1 MRNVIRY
8 IYIALAALW
17 LASCAN
23 DIDDRGSHTG
33 ALELTGLNAHLSGG
47 ATAYAASEE
56 PASETEREP
65 LYVGRKAF
73 VANDKILM
81 QKFHRTDQPINDF
94 TYTDCHWEK
103 TEVGSAWTRVTGET
117 DKIYWSDAKSE
128 HTFIGYSK
136 PSEDFSWQLGEDGA
150 FHGEQTVTHATTGD
164 TIDYTDEALQTGR
177 AKMEA
182 DDIVLVYDTKVVA
195 DQTGL
200 ATVDFRH
207 ALSCLTI
214 DLNISGFSTT
224 EQDWNVRITSLHVLN
239 QPYQYKW
246 LQKSNDTMAE
256 DNSSTATIK
265 AWTKSADGDETTSG
279 RNRRFF
285 YHTLIVPGTRP
296 ELDIEFTVQ
305 SPDPNNTAKMKY
317 DTYIAHAKNIELLSA
332 KRTTL
337 RISLNHAD
345 GVITMGAEY
354 QDWEYV
360 ETPIEGNLSKNATFL
375 QSTDRN
381 MVRLHDDKAILS
393 RDDATW
399 LYIDNGV
406 VVDIYGND
414 GSEEHPYS
422 IATAN
427 QLLAFAYEVNEG
439 KLDGFK
445 DKYVRLNG
453 SLFVQPNAKDTKLV
467 WRSIGA
473 DEAHPFKGHF
483 DGGFRT
489 VSRLYGASLF
499 GYIAETAF
507 VEGIQLDRMIGTFN
521 GGSIAYSN
529 AGDIFACTA
538 EGNVSSLGCNGVAGG
553 NYAGGICAVNT
564 GTGTV
569 SVCSHIGDVTAP
581 MTAGGCA
588 GTIAGYDAA
597 GIGVSSA
604 FVVGKIVGAQTTA
617 QCYFDNEY
625 YTPADP
631 ELAEMGLPT
640 AQMMIPEF
648 VDELNSSVPNTSPYK
663 FIYRPSE
670 YPILVKE

>member
-1 MRNVIRY
+1 MRKLIRY
-8 IYIALAALW
+8 INVALAAFV
-17 LASCAN
+17 LASCAS
-23 DIDDRGSHTG
+23 DMDDSDSHTG
-33 ALELTGLNAHLSGG
+33 ALELTGLNAQLLGG
-47 ATAYAASEE
+47 ATAYAASEQL
-56 PASETEREP
+56 ADETEP
-65 LYVGRKAF
+65 LYIGRKAF
-73 VANDKILM
+73 GANDKILM
-81 QKFHRTDQPINDF
+81 QKFHRTDQPIDDF
-94 TYTDCHWEK
+94 TYSDCNWEK
-103 TEVGSAWTRVTGET
+103 TEAGSAWTRVKEET
-117 DKIYWSDAKSE
+117 EKIYWSDAKSE

-136 PSEDFSWQLGEDGA
+136 PSEDFSWQLGADGA
-150 FHGEQTVTHATTGD
+150 FHGEQTVTHAATGD
-164 TIDYTDEALQTGR
+164 TIDYTDQALQTGR
-177 AKMEA
+177 AKMKA

-246 LQKSNDTMAE
+246 LQKSNDTMVE

-265 AWTKSADGDETTSG
+265 AWTNSIDGDETTSG

-305 SPDPNNTAKMKY
+305 SPDPHNTAKLKY

-345 GVITMGAEY
+345 GVITVGAEY
-354 QDWEYV
+354 QDWEYI
-360 ETPIEGNLSKNATFL
+360 ETPIEGNLSKNEVFL
-375 QSTDRN
+375 QSTNRN
-381 MVRLHDDKAILS
+381 NVRLHDDEAILS

-399 LYIDNGV
+399 LYINNGV

-414 GSEEHPYS
+414 GSEEHPYA

-445 DKYVRLNG
+445 GKHVRLNG

-467 WRSIGA
+467 WPSIGA

-499 GYIAETAF
+499 GYIAEEGF
-507 VEGIQLDRMIGTFN
+507 IEGIQLDRMIGTYN

-529 AGDIFACTA
+529 KGEIFACTA
-538 EGNVSSLGCNGVAGG
+538 DGNVSSLGGNGVSGS
-553 NYAGGICAVNT
+553 NYAGGICAINT
-564 GTGTV
+564 GFV
-569 SVCSHIGDVTAP
+569 SVCMHIGDVTAP

-588 GTIAGYDAA
+588 GTIAGNGD
-597 GIGVSSA
+597 GGVSAA
-604 FVVGKIVGAQTTA
+604 FVVGKIEGAQTTS

-625 YTPADP
+625 YTPTDP
-631 ELAEMGLPT
+631 DLAEMGLPT
-640 AQMMIPEF
+640 ADMMLPSF
-648 VDELNSSVPNTSPYK
+648 VDELNSSIPNTSLYK